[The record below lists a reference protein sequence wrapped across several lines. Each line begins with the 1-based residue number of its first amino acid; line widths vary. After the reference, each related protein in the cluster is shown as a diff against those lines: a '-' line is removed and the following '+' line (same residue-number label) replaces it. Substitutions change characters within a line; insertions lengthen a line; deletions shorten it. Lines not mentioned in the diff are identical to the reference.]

1 MVKNKSAKIL
11 ALAIGAALFLW
22 TGLVVGGEKA
32 EKVLFGATEIP
43 TGLVD
48 PGIATTP
55 DGNYHVRDQIFTFHW
70 DSAEDRVVGTVTVV
84 INMNLDSLPIPGVI
98 ASGPMW
104 GTFNFPSVYY
114 ENSGWDGSWHGQ
126 VFDIVGFQLEHGGVG
141 HGYGEFEG
149 LQMKY
154 SCTRTL
160 PNPYVASCTGR
171 ILETNRK

>member
-1 MVKNKSAKIL
+1 MVKNRSAKIL
-11 ALAIGAALFLW
+11 ELAIGAVLFLW
-22 TGLVVGGEKA
+22 AGLVVGGEKA
-32 EKVLFGATEIP
+32 EKVLFDATEIP
-43 TGLVD
+43 TVLVD

-55 DGNYHVRDQIFTFHW
+55 DGNYHVRDQIMTFYW

-104 GTFNFPSVYY
+104 GTFKFSSDNY
-114 ENSGWDGSWHGQ
+114 ENSGWEGSWHGQ
-126 VFDIVGFQLEHGGVG
+126 VFDIVGFQLEQGGVG

-154 SCTRTL
+154 SCTR
-160 PNPYVASCTGR
+160 PPEHPYLADCSGR
-171 ILETNRK
+171 ILETNKK